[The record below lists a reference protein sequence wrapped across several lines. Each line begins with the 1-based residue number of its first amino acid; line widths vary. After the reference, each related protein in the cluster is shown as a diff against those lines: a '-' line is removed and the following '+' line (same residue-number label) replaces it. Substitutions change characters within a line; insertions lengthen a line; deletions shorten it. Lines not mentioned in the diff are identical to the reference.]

1 MTAGFTIS
9 GFDIDYSISSA
20 GIYLTNNVGTIKIED
35 VEITNSSASGHG
47 IEIQNHNGT
56 VIINRAK
63 VNGNT
68 GGGALINNTA
78 GTAGVTVTNS
88 SFDYNGSDTTDHV
101 AGLTIATK
109 GAVSIDGITA
119 SHNTGAEPGVF
130 LRQSGAVTIKN
141 SVFNHNGGFG
151 VTNEWSISG
160 IAPTAAISL
169 TNVYASSNQAG
180 MDLYTKGNITLT
192 GVHADNNIGGQ
203 GASLMTC
210 YENTTGACTWLGTG
224 AVTIKDSSF
233 NGNAPFVAGLWM
245 QTRGAISITNTTVDG
260 NTDPVANPF
269 GAILDSHY
277 SQLASA
283 VTITNS
289 SFSNNDNTGLQVQ
302 TKGVITLT
310 KVKANNN
317 LAGYGAELINTSDAV
332 PSAVTVTG
340 SATSDNQFNE
350 NGLTGLDILSN
361 GAVTVKYA
369 DGSSNGGSGLGIDNI
384 AGSGAVS
391 VSKGTFGWW
400 LEGNAG
406 AGIMITTKG
415 NVTVSDVTATGYG
428 NDGLHVFI
436 DSTVNSTVTVTNS
449 NFHSN
454 GLNGLDIEG
463 RGAITLTNVN
473 ASDNSNLGAEL
484 AAFKVGNIIVKDSH
498 FDYNGD
504 HPYDYGLYVYSAQG
518 TISLTNVSASW
529 NMGSGAFL
537 SNRMLSTAKAVSITG
552 GNFNNNTRNGLQVY
566 SEGAITLKNVNAY
579 GNNETNIDAVQ
590 DQRTVREVIGRDET
604 DAMTF
609 QSISGT
615 VNNLT
620 VTAVAF
626 TPEMWLT
633 GCTADNT
640 HYWDSNYDGLVEHD
654 YGAVAG
660 VCTLHI
666 KDHFAGTEEPRAVPT
681 RCGWV
686 VRMMPPKIPSVPTW
700 ITPRARPASPLPTT
714 PSPPVKAR

>member
-1 MTAGFTIS
+1 M
-9 GFDIDYSISSA
+9 
-20 GIYLTNNVGTIKIED
+20 
-35 VEITNSSASGHG
+35 
-47 IEIQNHNGT
+47 
-56 VIINRAK
+56 
-63 VNGNT
+63 NGNPD
-68 GGGALINNTA
+68 GGALINNTA

-141 SVFNHNGGFG
+141 SVFNINGGFG

-192 GVHADNNIGGQ
+192 GVHADNNFGGQ

-245 QTRGAISITNTTVDG
+245 QTRGAVSITNTTVDG

-310 KVKANNN
+310 KVKANGN

-332 PSAVTVTG
+332 PSTVTVTG

-350 NGLTGLDILSN
+350 NGLTGLDI
-361 GAVTVKYA
+361 
-369 DGSSNGGSGLGIDNI
+369 
-384 AGSGAVS
+384 
-391 VSKGTFGWW
+391 
-400 LEGNAG
+400 
-406 AGIMITTKG
+406 
-415 NVTVSDVTATGYG
+415 
-428 NDGLHVFI
+428 
-436 DSTVNSTVTVTNS
+436 
-449 NFHSN
+449 
-454 GLNGLDIEG
+454 
-463 RGAITLTNVN
+463 
-473 ASDNSNLGAEL
+473 
-484 AAFKVGNIIVKDSH
+484 
-498 FDYNGD
+498 
-504 HPYDYGLYVYSAQG
+504 
-518 TISLTNVSASW
+518 
-529 NMGSGAFL
+529 
-537 SNRMLSTAKAVSITG
+537 
-552 GNFNNNTRNGLQVY
+552 
-566 SEGAITLKNVNAY
+566 SE
-579 GNNETNIDAVQ
+579 
-590 DQRTVREVIGRDET
+590 QRH
-604 DAMTF
+604 
-609 QSISGT
+609 Q
-615 VNNLT
+615 
-620 VTAVAF
+620 
-626 TPEMWLT
+626 
-633 GCTADNT
+633 
-640 HYWDSNYDGLVEHD
+640 
-654 YGAVAG
+654 
-660 VCTLHI
+660 
-666 KDHFAGTEEPRAVPT
+666 
-681 RCGWV
+681 
-686 VRMMPPKIPSVPTW
+686 
-700 ITPRARPASPLPTT
+700 
-714 PSPPVKAR
+714 